1 MDLASKSL
9 SVLIRDVFLLFSTL
23 LTSVVIARTLGPEI
37 MGVWIILNIIP
48 SYAEMFGRPKVEVAA
63 IYFLGKKFHS
73 VGDVL
78 ATLNLIAGIV
88 SSLIVVMI
96 LGAYDF
102 LSVTLLKDDADKYSL
117 SLVAVLMV
125 IPLNFFYL
133 NYMYLHT
140 FKEDVLSI
148 NYMILSKALSMSCLL
163 VPGLLFFDFAIPGLV
178 FCLIFSHVLSLTIGI
193 YRFDSEKRKGP
204 VINIPLIKDLFN
216 YAYKM
221 YFSGLLINLNTY
233 LASGFLLIIGS
244 ATQITFFALAQQF
257 SQILLKIT
265 DSLNTFVFPSAS
277 KKDSLDAQRLV
288 AKAFRI
294 SIVMMLPVG
303 IISSILIYPAIYLLY
318 GVEYLPL
325 VKPFLI
331 LLIGVVCSS
340 ITGTLLMYF
349 MGEGKPGILVQ
360 TLVLPVLIQLA
371 FGSWAVQNYGINGA
385 AALLSLGMGLAGSAQ
400 VLLFLKHTN
409 MSFLQDLIFTKT
421 DIHTVVDFSKR
432 LMPKK
437 R

>member
-1 MDLASKSL
+1 
-9 SVLIRDVFLLFSTL
+9 
-23 LTSVVIARTLGPEI
+23 
-37 MGVWIILNIIP
+37 
-48 SYAEMFGRPKVEVAA
+48 
-63 IYFLGKKFHS
+63 
-73 VGDVL
+73 
-78 ATLNLIAGIV
+78 
-88 SSLIVVMI
+88 
-96 LGAYDF
+96 
-102 LSVTLLKDDADKYSL
+102 
-117 SLVAVLMV
+117 
-125 IPLNFFYL
+125 
-133 NYMYLHT
+133 
-140 FKEDVLSI
+140 
-148 NYMILSKALSMSCLL
+148 
-163 VPGLLFFDFAIPGLV
+163 
-178 FCLIFSHVLSLTIGI
+178 
-193 YRFDSEKRKGP
+193 
-204 VINIPLIKDLFN
+204 
-216 YAYKM
+216 
-221 YFSGLLINLNTY
+221 
-233 LASGFLLIIGS
+233 SGFLLIIGS

-277 KKDSLDAQRLV
+277 KKDPLDAQRLV

-318 GVEYLPL
+318 GVEYLQL

-331 LLIGVVCSS
+331 LLIGVVFSS

-400 VLLFLKHTN
+400 VLIFLKHTN